1 MAADESDEDDYSRE
15 HEDNRRRF
23 VRARVFDCQ
32 NAPGFFPEL
41 HDTQGLSVPWLAGER
56 RKFGVSFSGGGTRSS
71 AATLGHLRG
80 LEAIGLLDRLGY
92 ISAVSGGGW
101 TATPWVFLPENRDQ
115 ARFLGACKEP
125 GELTVEDFEEAEK
138 GSMAAA
144 IDGAHLVS
152 NLLEE
157 WVRGAGDET
166 AGRAVGNIFLEP
178 FGLDDLG
185 RFPGFH
191 REAALATVAANRRR
205 PDIPYYLEP
214 EDFYTVRRGRP
225 YLILSSTVT
234 RIANERL
241 EMRRLPCEMT
251 PLYTGV
257 RRLFERA
264 GDGGLPIGG
273 GYVETIGFDTREPI
287 DRLPDG
293 RYLVEIGAS
302 RYRFTLSDML
312 GSSGALLREVV
323 DFTRINFLG
332 LPEFRHWPILR
343 PGDIEHR
350 DYGFGDGALL
360 ENLGIMPL
368 LARQVE
374 NIVVFINSEHAFD
387 NTLENAGAR
396 LAASLEPLFRPVP
409 NADLFG
415 QATDELF
422 DLNVVFESAEF
433 EKLVDSFHRCQQA
446 GEPLVHFS
454 RLKVRE
460 NRHFLIRPYEAKI
473 VWVYLDPVPVWN
485 DALPAATREILERSE
500 LKRFPH
506 YRTTFEN
513 FLQPIHLSK
522 VQANALAHL
531 SCFTVLRSAERIRR
545 FFEI

>member
-1 MAADESDEDDYSRE
+1 MAADESDEDDYSRD

-23 VRARVFDCQ
+23 VRARIFDCEKE
-32 NAPGFFPEL
+32 PGFFPEL
-41 HDTQGLSVPWLAGER
+41 HDGHGLAVPWLAGDR
-56 RKFGVSFSGGGTRSS
+56 RRFGVSFSGGGTRSS
-71 AATLGHLRG
+71 SATLGHLRG
-80 LEAIGLLDRLGY
+80 LKATGLLDRLGY
-92 ISAVSGGGW
+92 ISANSGGGW
-101 TATPWVFLPENRDQ
+101 TATPWVFLPESYDEEL
-115 ARFLGACKEP
+115 FLGACKEP
-125 GELTVEDFEEAEK
+125 GQLTIEDFEKAEK

-152 NLLEE
+152 QLLEE

-191 REAALATVAANRRR
+191 REAVEATVAANRRR
-205 PDIPYYLEP
+205 PDSPYYLEP
-214 EDFYTVRRGRP
+214 EDFYTVRPGRP
-225 YLILSSTVT
+225 YLILTSTVT
-234 RIANERL
+234 RIENDRL
-241 EMRRLPCEMT
+241 EQRRLPCEMT

-257 RRLFERA
+257 RRLFHRA

-287 DRLPDG
+287 DRFTDG

-323 DFTRINFLG
+323 DFTRFNFLG

-343 PGDIEHR
+343 PGDFEHR

-374 NIVVFINSEHAFD
+374 NIVVFVNSEHAFD
-387 NTLENAGAR
+387 NTLEDVRAR

-422 DLNVVFESAEF
+422 DLNVVFESEEF
-433 EKLVDSFHRCQQA
+433 ERLIESFHRCQAA
-446 GEPLVHFS
+446 GEPLVHYG
-454 RLKVRE
+454 RHQVRE

-473 VWVYLDPVPVWN
+473 VWIYN
-485 DALPAATREILERSE
+485 DAVRNWCEALPPKTRKILGRSE
-500 LKRFPH
+500 LRRFPH

-513 FLQPIHLSK
+513 LLQPIHLSK
-522 VQANALAHL
+522 VQSNALAHL
-531 SCFTVLRSAERIRR
+531 SCYCVQQSAERIRR